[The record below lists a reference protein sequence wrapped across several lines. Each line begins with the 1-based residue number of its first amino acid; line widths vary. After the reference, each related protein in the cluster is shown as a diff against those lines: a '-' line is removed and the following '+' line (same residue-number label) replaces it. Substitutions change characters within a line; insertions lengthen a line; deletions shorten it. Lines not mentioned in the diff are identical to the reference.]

1 MSWFGVAP
9 QVAPDTAFMGTHV
22 LAAVAAGLA
31 FTVTLR
37 AQWRAAPV
45 MCAATVLAILSN
57 AAGRAVFSAAA
68 GVFIGAL
75 TIGMVGGIVGSLLR
89 RSPLVF
95 IVPGVL
101 ILVPGSAGFDSVL
114 KLLTGQTV
122 SGIDAG
128 FNTFATAMS
137 IAYGLVVST
146 AILPGRFKPRQ

>member
-1 MSWFGVAP
+1 M
-9 QVAPDTAFMGTHV
+9 
-22 LAAVAAGLA
+22 LAALAAGLA

-45 MCAATVLAILSN
+45 MCAATVLAIVVN
-57 AAGRAVFSAAA
+57 AGGKALFGAPA
-68 GVFIGAL
+68 GVFVAAFAIGV
-75 TIGMVGGIVGSLLR
+75 VGGLVGARLR

-101 ILVPGSAGFDSVL
+101 ILVPGSAGFNSLL

-128 FNTFATAMS
+128 FDTFVTAMA
-137 IAYGLVVST
+137 IAYGLMVST
-146 AILPGRFKPRQ
+146 VILPRRFSELTARSARASRPTAAWG